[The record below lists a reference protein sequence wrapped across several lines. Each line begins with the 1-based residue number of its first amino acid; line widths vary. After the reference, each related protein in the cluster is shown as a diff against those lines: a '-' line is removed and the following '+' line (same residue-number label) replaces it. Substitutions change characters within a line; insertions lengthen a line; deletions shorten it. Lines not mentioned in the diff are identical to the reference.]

1 MPDCLDEQPSKRG
14 VYPHEVPMVYIR
26 SAEAISL
33 EDNVSL
39 RIDGSMKPYIR
50 EAVISEQVFLK

>member
-1 MPDCLDEQPSKRG
+1 
-14 VYPHEVPMVYIR
+14 MVYIR

-39 RIDGSMKPYIR
+39 RIDDSMKPYIR
-50 EAVISEQVFLK
+50 EAVISE